1 MSDEPRDEATEARVE
16 VLQAV
21 VDRVI
26 SWQEA
31 ADAETVRKELDD
43 ALADS
48 DVDVDT
54 SVRDRIV
61 AHIASEDAPHVDV
74 RQFLS

>member
-1 MSDEPRDEATEARVE
+1 MGDEALEAKVQ

-31 ADAETVRKELDD
+31 ADEQTVRKELDD
-43 ALADS
+43 ALAES
-48 DVDVDT
+48 DVEVDT

-61 AHIASEDAPHVDV
+61 AHIASRDAPHVDV

>member
-1 MSDEPRDEATEARVE
+1 MGDEALEAKVE

-31 ADAETVRKELDD
+31 ADEATVRKELDD
-43 ALADS
+43 ALAES
-48 DVDVDT
+48 DVEVDAA
-54 SVRDRIV
+54 VRDRIV
-61 AHIASEDAPHVDV
+61 AHIASQDAPHVDV
-74 RQFLS
+74 RQFLL